1 MATAPGAGFTVEVD
15 GDPYRVRV
23 IPDPGSA
30 FAFSPGGGMR
40 PAAGAAV
47 PGPGR
52 DEPPP
57 ASAEGAV
64 AAPMQGLLLKV
75 RVREGDRV
83 ELGEEVAVLE
93 AMKMQ
98 NSVTATKAGTIAR
111 IYAQEGSVVRPNQV
125 LMTVS

>member
-1 MATAPGAGFTVEVD
+1 
-15 GDPYRVRV
+15 
-23 IPDPGSA
+23 
-30 FAFSPGGGMR
+30 
-40 PAAGAAV
+40 
-47 PGPGR
+47 
-52 DEPPP
+52 
-57 ASAEGAV
+57 
-64 AAPMQGLLLKV
+64 MQGLLLKV